1 MMKRSAS
8 FRESAY
14 LLVGV
19 LFAVFLIGVIGYVS
33 IEGWTVVDALYMT
46 AITLTT
52 VGFGEVEP
60 LSASGRIFTI
70 FLMFIGIGTVAY
82 GISILGQY
90 VLTMSLNQF
99 AWEKRMKR
107 EIEALS
113 GHYIVCGFG
122 RVGQN
127 AADDLQ
133 NEGRKIVVID
143 SDGEKLARF
152 TEENRNLIYLTGDAT
167 LDETLLAAGLQRAAG
182 LLVCT
187 GNDSDNLFVVL
198 SARALRE
205 DLLIVVRSSLEQNEM
220 KMLRAGA
227 SRVISP
233 YQIGGKQM
241 AKIALRPELVDMLDV
256 VTTSV
261 GIDLFM
267 QDFAIPSHSP
277 LVGKSLRD
285 SEIRHKTG
293 VTVVLLGRKG
303 ERPVTSPGADT
314 VLQTGDHLI
323 VVGEGRQ
330 VAALKA
336 LAEGMEHSDQ

>member
-1 MMKRSAS
+1 MN
-8 FRESAY
+8 RESSIREGAY
-14 LLVGV
+14 LLVGALV
-19 LFAVFLIGVIGYVS
+19 SVFLIGVIGYVYL
-33 IEGWTVVDALYMT
+33 EGWTVVDALYMT

-52 VGFGEVEP
+52 VGFGEVAP
-60 LSASGRIFTI
+60 LSANGRIFTI
-70 FLMFIGIGTVAY
+70 FLMVIGIGTVAY
-82 GISILGQY
+82 GFSILGQY

-99 AWEKRMKR
+99 ALEKRMKR
-107 EIEALS
+107 EIESLS
-113 GHYIVCGFG
+113 DHYVVCGYG

-127 AADDLQ
+127 AAEELRR
-133 NEGRKIVVID
+133 EGRKIIVID
-143 SDGEKLARF
+143 NDSERLARLKE
-152 TEENRNLIYLTGDAT
+152 TDPSLIFLEGDAT
-167 LDETLLAAGLQRAAG
+167 LDETLLDAGLKRAAG

-198 SARALRE
+198 SARALSE
-205 DLLIVVRSSLEQNEM
+205 ELVIVVRSSLEQSET

-241 AKIALRPELVDMLDV
+241 AKIVLRPELVDMLDV
-256 VTTSV
+256 VTTSE

-267 QDFAIPSHSP
+267 QDLALPAHSP

-314 VLQTGDHLI
+314 ILQAGDHLI
-323 VVGEGRQ
+323 VVGEGKQ
-330 VAALKA
+330 VAVLKA
-336 LAEGMEHSDQ
+336 LAEGG

>member
-1 MMKRSAS
+1 MDSETS
-8 FRESAY
+8 IRESTY
-14 LLVGV
+14 LLVGA
-19 LFAVFLIGVIGYVS
+19 LIFVFLVGVVGYVQL
-33 IEGWTVVDALYMT
+33 EDWTVIDALYMT

-52 VGFGEVEP
+52 VGFSEVKP
-60 LSASGRIFTI
+60 LSEGGRIFTI

-82 GISILGQY
+82 GFSILGQY

-99 AWEKRMKR
+99 AREKRMKR
-107 EIEALS
+107 EIESLS
-113 GHYIVCGFG
+113 DHYIICGYG

-127 AADDLQ
+127 AAEDLRS
-133 NEGRKIVVID
+133 EGKRIVVID
-143 SDGEKLARF
+143 SDNEQLMRLKEADPSLLYLA
-152 TEENRNLIYLTGDAT
+152 GDGT
-167 LDETLLAAGLQRAAG
+167 LDETLLDAGLKRASG

-198 SARALRE
+198 SARALCE
-205 DLLIVVRSSLEQNEM
+205 DLVIVVRSSLEQNET

-241 AKIALRPELVDMLDV
+241 AKIVLRPELVDMLDV
-256 VTTSV
+256 VTTQE

-267 QDFAIPSHSP
+267 QDLALPPNSP
-277 LVGKSLRD
+277 LVGKSLRE

-293 VTVVLLGRKG
+293 VTVVLLGRAG

-314 VLQTGDHLI
+314 ILQTGDHLI

-330 VAALKA
+330 VAALKE
-336 LAEGMEHSDQ
+336 LAEGISE

>member
-1 MMKRSAS
+1 MNRENSI
-8 FRESAY
+8 RESAY
-14 LLVGV
+14 LLVGA
-19 LFAVFLIGVIGYVS
+19 LIAVFLIGVVGYVYL
-33 IEGWTVVDALYMT
+33 EQWTLVDALYMT

-52 VGFGEVEP
+52 VGFSEVEP
-60 LSASGRIFTI
+60 LSAGGRLFTI

-82 GISILGQY
+82 GFSILGQY
-90 VLTMSLNQF
+90 ILTMSLNQF
-99 AWEKRMKR
+99 AREKRMKR
-107 EIEALS
+107 EIEKIS
-113 GHYIVCGFG
+113 DHYIICGFG

-127 AADDLQ
+127 AAEDLRL
-133 NEGRKIVVID
+133 EGRRIVVID
-143 SDGEKLARF
+143 TDDEKMARLKE
-152 TEENRNLIYLTGDAT
+152 TNSTLLYLTEDAT
-167 LDETLLAAGLQRAAG
+167 LDETLLEAGIERAAG

-198 SARALRE
+198 SARALRD
-205 DLLIVVRSSLEQNEM
+205 DLVIVVRSSLEQNET

-227 SRVISP
+227 DRVISP

-256 VTTSV
+256 VTTSE

-267 QDFAIPSHSP
+267 QDLALPPNSP
-277 LVGKSLRD
+277 LVGRSLRD

-314 VLQTGDHLI
+314 ILNAGDHLI

-330 VAALKA
+330 VAALKT
-336 LAEGMEHSDQ
+336 LAEGGE

>member
-1 MMKRSAS
+1 MNRDSS
-8 FRESAY
+8 IRESTY
-14 LLVGV
+14 LLVGA
-19 LFAVFLIGVIGYVS
+19 LLTVFLVGIVGYVYL
-33 IEGWTVVDALYMT
+33 EGWSVVDALYMT

-60 LSASGRIFTI
+60 LSASGRIFTV

-82 GISILGQY
+82 GFSILGQY
-90 VLTMSLNQF
+90 ILTVSLNQF
-99 AWEKRMKR
+99 AREKRMKR
-107 EIEALS
+107 EIEQLS
-113 GHYIVCGFG
+113 DHYIICGFG

-127 AADDLQ
+127 AAEDLRR
-133 NEGRKIVVID
+133 EGRKIVVID
-143 SDGEKLARF
+143 TNNEKLMRL
-152 TEENRNLIYLTGDAT
+152 EESDSTLLYLIGDAT
-167 LDETLLAAGLQRAAG
+167 LDETLIEAGLERSAA

-198 SARALRE
+198 SARALCE
-205 DLLIVVRSSLEQNEM
+205 DLVIVVRSSLEQNET

-227 SRVISP
+227 DRVISP

-256 VTTSV
+256 VTTSE

-267 QDFAIPSHSP
+267 QDLALLPNSP
-277 LVGKSLRD
+277 LVGRSLRD

-293 VTVVLLGRKG
+293 VTVVLLGHKG

-314 VLQTGDHLI
+314 ILQAGDHLI
-323 VVGEGRQ
+323 VVGEGKQ
-330 VAALKA
+330 VAALKT
-336 LAEGMEHSDQ
+336 LAEGGEE

>member
-1 MMKRSAS
+1 MNSENS
-8 FRESAY
+8 IRESTY
-14 LLVGV
+14 LLVGA
-19 LFAVFLIGVIGYVS
+19 LIFVFLIGVVGYVQ
-33 IEGWTVVDALYMT
+33 IEGWSVVDALYMT

-52 VGFGEVEP
+52 VGFSETNP
-60 LSASGRIFTI
+60 LSENGRLFTI

-82 GISILGQY
+82 GFSILGQY

-99 AWEKRMKR
+99 ALERRMKR

-113 GHYIVCGFG
+113 GHYIICGYG

-127 AADDLQ
+127 AAADLHR
-133 NEGRKIVVID
+133 EGKRVVVID
-143 SDGEKLARF
+143 SDGEKLAWIKEHDP
-152 TEENRNLIYLTGDAT
+152 TLIYLVGDAT
-167 LDETLLAAGLQRAAG
+167 LDETLIDAGLHKASG

-205 DLLIVVRSSLEQNEM
+205 NLLIVVRSSLEQNET

-241 AKIALRPELVDMLDV
+241 AMIALRPELVDMLDV
-256 VTTSV
+256 VTTSEGV
-261 GIDLFM
+261 DLFL
-267 QDFAIPSHSP
+267 QDLALPANSP
-277 LVGKSLRD
+277 LVGRSLRD

-293 VTVVLLGRKG
+293 VTVVLIGRPG
-303 ERPVTSPGADT
+303 EQPVTSPGADT
-314 VLQTGDHLI
+314 ILQAGDHLV

-330 VAALKA
+330 VASLKA
-336 LAEGMEHSDQ
+336 LAEGS